1 MPRAHTKDDLIV
13 AANDQYQKLTDL
25 ISSLTE
31 KELSTEFD
39 FSDDP
44 KKTERHWSRD
54 KNLRDIYIH
63 LYEWH
68 QLLLNW
74 IAANDNT
81 PVNSGEKSG
90 QPFIPE
96 PYSWKT
102 YGDMNVALWE
112 KHQKTSLTDARKLFE
127 TSHQAV
133 LKLLDNYSN
142 EQLFSRGVYPW
153 VNTELGSYFVSVRP
167 SHYDWAIKKLKAHR
181 KKCQKSK
188 LKRRRPKGQRQSA
201 EY

>member
-1 MPRAHTKDDLIV
+1 MPRARSKDDLIV

-25 ISSLTE
+25 INSLTE
-31 KELSTEFD
+31 KELGTEFD
-39 FSDDP
+39 FSNDP
-44 KKTERHWSRD
+44 KKTERHWGRD

-74 IAANDNT
+74 VATNDT
-81 PVNSGEKSG
+81 EAVNSGEKAS

-102 YGDMNVALWE
+102 YGDMNVAFWE
-112 KHQKTSLTDARKLFE
+112 KHQKTPLADARQLFE

-133 LKLLDNYSN
+133 LRLLDNYSN
-142 EQLFSRGVYPW
+142 EQLFGRGIYPW
-153 VNTELGSYFVSVRP
+153 VNTDLGSYFVSVMP
-167 SHYDWAIKKLKAHR
+167 SHYDWAIKKLKTHR
-181 KKCQKSK
+181 KNCQ
-188 LKRRRPKGQRQSA
+188 
-201 EY
+201 